1 MALATKGKST
11 QRQSSLNVP
20 NHSFS
25 FHTLLANFYLLFA
38 ALSHCVFPL
47 LFDFIVGL
55 LAVGFLVRS
64 SRLILRLGFGFALT
78 GCPATALASS
88 PALQPQLPQRFIKL
102 YNLTPFQLANVG
114 VRSSIYICFGSNYTK
129 FYGCCGDKSHWQPA
143 GVVCSLLWIWIWLWL
158 WHCLCLPVSGCVAAA
173 ALAK

>member
-102 YNLTPFQLANVG
+102 YNLTPFQLANVVG
-114 VRSSIYICFGSNYTK
+114 VLFTFALGQITQNSTGVAATKAIDSQPASSVA
-129 FYGCCGDKSHWQPA
+129 CCGSGSGSGFGTVYVSLYQ
-143 GVVCSLLWIWIWLWL
+143 VVSLLQL
-158 WHCLCLPVSGCVAAA
+158 
-173 ALAK
+173 